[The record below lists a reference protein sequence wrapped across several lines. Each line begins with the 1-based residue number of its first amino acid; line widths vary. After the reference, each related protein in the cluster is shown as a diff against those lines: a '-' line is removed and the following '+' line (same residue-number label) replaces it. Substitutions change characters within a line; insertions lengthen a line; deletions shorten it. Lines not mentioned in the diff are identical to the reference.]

1 MYLEGLGVPRDYA
14 RAMYYFS
21 NASNPLFNSSNHVFG
36 RGILHF
42 YGLGVPRNE
51 SLGCRLFEEASR
63 LTAGKGV
70 FSYSTNRGFFLKVL
84 FGSLRAETPG
94 VSSGARPLHRGDLP
108 GQVRA
113 VDRRS
118 GWKRGNRELVSPNG
132 RAAAGRQKNRGSGES
147 LRADHSEQD
156 PRLFPPADGGSAPRG
171 DPA

>member
-36 RGILHF
+36 RGVLHF

-70 FSYSTNRGFFLKVL
+70 FSYSTNRGFFLRYYLGLCALKRRE
-84 FGSLRAETPG
+84 FLRARDHFTAGIFQDKFAPSIDAVGGNVETE
-94 VSSGARPLHRGDLP
+94 
-108 GQVRA
+108 
-113 VDRRS
+113 
-118 GWKRGNRELVSPNG
+118 N
-132 RAAAGRQKNRGSGES
+132 
-147 LRADHSEQD
+147 
-156 PRLFPPADGGSAPRG
+156 
-171 DPA
+171 